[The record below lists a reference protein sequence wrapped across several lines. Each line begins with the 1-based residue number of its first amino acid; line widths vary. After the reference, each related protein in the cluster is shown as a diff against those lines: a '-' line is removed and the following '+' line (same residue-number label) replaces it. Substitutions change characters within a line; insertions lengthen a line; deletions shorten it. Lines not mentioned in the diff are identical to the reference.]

1 MNYKEL
7 ASQILQKVGGVNNV
21 SHVTHCATRLR
32 FNLKDLSKASLNEV
46 KKIKGVISAVNNG
59 GQFQVVI
66 GQDVANVYREL
77 VEIGNFGT
85 GTSHVSSDEKTPLV
99 SKIMDTIAG
108 IFTPVLPALAGA
120 GMLKAILVLATT
132 FNWLSAD
139 SSTYYYLDFIS
150 DAVFYFLPFLLAFT
164 SAQKFKCNPFL
175 AAVVAGIFLHP
186 NLAAAGDNSTF
197 FGLTV
202 PHVSYSSSVIPII
215 LTVWAMS
222 YIERFADKISPK
234 FIKFFTKPLI
244 TLLIIAPIALI
255 VVGPLGTYV
264 GDIVASFIGMLDS
277 KASWLVPLLLGAF
290 SPLLVMMGMH
300 YSLFPVAMS
309 NLGALGYDTVLAP
322 GMLAANIAQGG
333 AALAVAVKTKN
344 SELKQLASSS
354 GVTAVLGIT
363 EPAMYGV
370 NLKLKRPFIAV
381 MIGGAAGGLYAGLV
395 GVKGYGFASPGLA
408 ALPVFMGPNGV
419 SDLINAA
426 ITCAIAF
433 VISFVAAYVLGFEEE
448 ADEEEVIE
456 EQAVT
461 TEKLENRVKIYS
473 PLQGEVIALNKVN
486 DQVFSQE
493 IMGKGIAIIPTENKV
508 VSPVN
513 GKVSVMF
520 PTGHAI
526 GIISEEGVELLIH
539 IGLDTVNL
547 NGQHFN
553 PRVQVGAEVKVG
565 DVLVEFDH
573 EAIKAA
579 GFDIV
584 TPVII
589 TNSKD
594 YFDVVG
600 IEDQY
605 TNPGEEIM
613 AIL

>member
-7 ASQILQKVGGVNNV
+7 ASQILQKVGGANNV
-21 SHVTHCATRLR
+21 AHVTHCATRLR
-32 FNLKDLSKASLNEV
+32 FNLKDVSKANQNEV
-46 KKIKGVISAVNNG
+46 KKIKGVISVVYNG

-77 VEIGNFGT
+77 TQLGQFTQTSNQVESG
-85 GTSHVSSDEKTPLV
+85 EKSPIL

-139 SSTYYYLDFIS
+139 SSTYYYLNFIS

-186 NLAAAGDNSTF
+186 NLAAAGEHTTF

-222 YIERFADKISPK
+222 YVERFADKISPK

-244 TLLIIAPIALI
+244 TLLMIAPIALI

-300 YSLFPVAMS
+300 YSLFPIAMS

-333 AALAVAVKTKN
+333 AALAVAVKTKDH
-344 SELKQLASSS
+344 ELKQLASSS

-381 MIGGAAGGLYAGLV
+381 MIGGAVGGLYAGV
-395 GVKGYGFASPGLA
+395 FGVKGYGFASPGLA
-408 ALPVFMGPNGV
+408 ALPVYMGPNGV
-419 SDLINAA
+419 SDLLHALIA
-426 ITCAIAF
+426 CAIAF
-433 VISFVAAYVLGFEEE
+433 VVSFVAAYLLGFEDVVET
-448 ADEEEVIE
+448 DEVFEEVE
-456 EQAVT
+456 VP
-461 TEKLENRVKIYS
+461 TEKLQNRVKIYAPVQGQVI
-473 PLQGEVIALNKVN
+473 PLSRVN

-493 IMGKGIAIIPTENKV
+493 VMGKGIAIIPTENKV

-513 GKVSVMF
+513 GTVSVVF

-526 GIISEEGVELLIH
+526 GIVSEDGVELLIH

-547 NGQHFN
+547 KGQHFS
-553 PRVQVGAEVKVG
+553 PRITVGAQVKVG
-565 DVLVEFDH
+565 DVLVEFDS
-573 EAIKAA
+573 EAIKEA

-584 TPVII
+584 TPVIV
-589 TNSKD
+589 TNTKD

-605 TNPGEEIM
+605 IVSGEEIM

>member
-32 FNLKDLSKASLNEV
+32 FNLKDSSKASLNEV

-77 VEIGNFGT
+77 VELGNFGT
-85 GTSHVSSDEKTPLV
+85 GTSHSSSEEKTPLV
-99 SKIMDTIAG
+99 ANIMDTIAG

-164 SAQKFKCNPFL
+164 SAQKFKCNPYL

-186 NLAAAGDNSTF
+186 NLATAGDNSTF

-264 GDIVASFIGMLDS
+264 GDVVASFIGMLDS

-419 SDLINAA
+419 SDLINAGL
-426 ITCAIAF
+426 TCAIAF
-433 VISFVAAYVLGFEEE
+433 VISFVVAYVLGFEEE
-448 ADEEEVIE
+448 TDGEEVIE
-456 EQAVT
+456 EQTVT

-493 IMGKGIAIIPTENKV
+493 IMGKGVAIIPTENKV

-513 GKVSVMF
+513 GKISVMF

-565 DVLVEFDH
+565 DILVEFDH
-573 EAIKAA
+573 EAIKEA

-600 IEDQY
+600 VEDQY

>member
-1 MNYKEL
+1 
-7 ASQILQKVGGVNNV
+7 
-21 SHVTHCATRLR
+21 
-32 FNLKDLSKASLNEV
+32 
-46 KKIKGVISAVNNG
+46 
-59 GQFQVVI
+59 
-66 GQDVANVYREL
+66 
-77 VEIGNFGT
+77 
-85 GTSHVSSDEKTPLV
+85 
-99 SKIMDTIAG
+99 
-108 IFTPVLPALAGA
+108 
-120 GMLKAILVLATT
+120 
-132 FNWLSAD
+132 
-139 SSTYYYLDFIS
+139 
-150 DAVFYFLPFLLAFT
+150 
-164 SAQKFKCNPFL
+164 
-175 AAVVAGIFLHP
+175 
-186 NLAAAGDNSTF
+186 
-197 FGLTV
+197 
-202 PHVSYSSSVIPII
+202 
-215 LTVWAMS
+215 
-222 YIERFADKISPK
+222 
-234 FIKFFTKPLI
+234 
-244 TLLIIAPIALI
+244 
-255 VVGPLGTYV
+255 
-264 GDIVASFIGMLDS
+264 
-277 KASWLVPLLLGAF
+277 
-290 SPLLVMMGMH
+290 
-300 YSLFPVAMS
+300 
-309 NLGALGYDTVLAP
+309 
-322 GMLAANIAQGG
+322 
-333 AALAVAVKTKN
+333 
-344 SELKQLASSS
+344 
-354 GVTAVLGIT
+354 
-363 EPAMYGV
+363 MYGV

-419 SDLINAA
+419 SDLINAGL
-426 ITCAIAF
+426 TCAIAF

-448 ADEEEVIE
+448 TDGEEVIE
-456 EQAVT
+456 EQTVT

-493 IMGKGIAIIPTENKV
+493 IMGKGVAIIPTENKV

-513 GKVSVMF
+513 GKISVMF

-565 DVLVEFDH
+565 DILVEFDH
-573 EAIKAA
+573 EAIKEA

-600 IEDQY
+600 VEDQY

>member
-7 ASQILQKVGGVNNV
+7 ASQILQKVGGASNV
-21 SHVTHCATRLR
+21 AHVTHCATRLR
-32 FNLKDLSKASLNEV
+32 FNLKDVTKASQSEV
-46 KKIKGVISAVNNG
+46 SKIKGVISVVNNG

-77 VEIGNFGT
+77 NELDNFTQTSNKVET
-85 GTSHVSSDEKTPLV
+85 TEKTPIL

-108 IFTPVLPALAGA
+108 IFTPILPALAGA

-132 FNWLSAD
+132 FNWLATD

-186 NLAAAGDNSTF
+186 NLAAAGDNTTF

-222 YIERFADKISPK
+222 YVEYFADKISPK

-264 GDIVASFIGMLDS
+264 GDIVASFVGMLDS

-300 YSLFPVAMS
+300 YSLFPIAMS
-309 NLGALGYDTVLAP
+309 NLGTLGYDTVLAP

-333 AALAVAVKTKN
+333 AALAVAVKTKDH
-344 SELKQLASSS
+344 ELKQLASSS

-381 MIGGAAGGLYAGLV
+381 MMGGAVGGLYAGIF

-408 ALPVFMGPNGV
+408 ALPVYMGPNGV
-419 SDLINAA
+419 SDLLHALIA
-426 ITCAIAF
+426 CALAF
-433 VISFVAAYVLGFEEE
+433 VVSFVAAYLLGFEDVVEI
-448 ADEEEVIE
+448 EEVME
-456 EQAVT
+456 EVEVP
-461 TEKLENRVKIYS
+461 TEKLQNRVKIYA
-473 PLQGEVIALNKVN
+473 PVQGEVIPLNKVN

-493 IMGKGIAIIPTENKV
+493 VMGKGIAIIPTENKV

-513 GKVSVMF
+513 GRVSVVF

-526 GIISEEGVELLIH
+526 GIVSEDGVELLIH

-553 PRVQVGAEVKVG
+553 PCVKVGAEVKVG
-565 DVLVEFDH
+565 DVLVEFDSA
-573 EAIKAA
+573 AIKEA

-584 TPVII
+584 TPVIV
-589 TNSKD
+589 TNTKD

-600 IEDQY
+600 IEHQY
-605 TNPGEEIM
+605 ITSGEEIM

>member
-433 VISFVAAYVLGFEEE
+433 VISFAAAYVLGFEEE

-456 EQAVT
+456 ERAVT

-573 EAIKAA
+573 EAIKEA

>member
-433 VISFVAAYVLGFEEE
+433 VISFAAAYVLGFEEE

-573 EAIKAA
+573 EAIKEA